1 MFAKLIRLEFKSFFR
16 SPQLGAGILMKIG
29 MFFIF
34 AYMALI
40 FFGGAFALFFGA
52 RKEGVNPLILFSR
65 FFLVYWVLDLLLKYF
80 MQQLPANNIKP
91 LLTLNIPKKERQAV
105 FAAIPEAMIAF
116 REENHSLEKY
126 TALAIGPGLGTDK
139 SAERKVASLLESTK
153 LPIVLDA
160 DALTVLDNN
169 PKLFSKIPPNSIV
182 TPHEKEFDRMFGQ
195 HLNNQDRQ
203 QTANQKA
210 AEYHCII
217 VLKSSQ
223 TFITNGNQSFQNS
236 TGNAGLAKGG
246 SGDAL
251 TGMITAFTAQGYEP
265 LQAAC
270 LGVFLHGLAA
280 DITLETQSEES
291 MLISDVIENIGKA
304 FRKI

>member
-1 MFAKLIRLEFKSFFR
+1 VNTIDLHFIQAIFKKRNPETNKSHHGHALLVAGSKAKMGAAIITAKACLR
-16 SPQLGAGILMKIG
+16 SGAG
-29 MFFIF
+29 
-34 AYMALI
+34 
-40 FFGGAFALFFGA
+40 
-52 RKEGVNPLILFSR
+52 
-65 FFLVYWVLDLLLKYF
+65 LV
-80 MQQLPANNIKP
+80 
-91 LLTLNIPKKERQAV
+91 TLNIPKKERQAV

-116 REENHSLEKY
+116 REENHALEKF
-126 TALAIGPGLGTDK
+126 TAFVIGPGLGTDK
-139 SAERKVASLLESTK
+139 SAERKVASLLENTK

-160 DALTVLDNN
+160 DALTVLANN
-169 PKLFSKIPPNSIV
+169 PKLFSKIPPNSIL

-195 HLNNQDRQ
+195 HANNSDRR
-203 QTANQKA
+203 QTAIQKA
-210 AEYHCII
+210 TELNLII

-223 TFITNGNQSFQNS
+223 TFISDGDQHFQNT
-236 TGNAGLAKGG
+236 TGNSGLAKGG

-251 TGMITAFTAQGYEP
+251 NGMITSFLAQGYEP

-304 FRKI
+304 FQKIEIKDEGLTKKG

>member
-1 MFAKLIRLEFKSFFR
+1 MNSLDLHTIQAIVKKRNPNANKSHHGHALLVAGSKAKMGAAIIAAKACLR
-16 SPQLGAGILMKIG
+16 SGAG
-29 MFFIF
+29 
-34 AYMALI
+34 
-40 FFGGAFALFFGA
+40 
-52 RKEGVNPLILFSR
+52 
-65 FFLVYWVLDLLLKYF
+65 LV
-80 MQQLPANNIKP
+80 
-91 LLTLNIPKKERQAV
+91 TLNISRKERQAV

-116 REENHSLEKY
+116 REEDHSLEKH
-126 TALAIGPGLGTDK
+126 TAFGIGPGLGTDK
-139 SAERKVASLLESTK
+139 SAERKVASLLENIK

-160 DALTVLDNN
+160 DALTVLANN
-169 PKLFSKIPPNSIV
+169 PKLFTKIPPNSIV

-195 HLNNQDRQ
+195 HANNPDRR
-203 QTANQKA
+203 QTAIQKA
-210 AEYHCII
+210 TEFQLVI

-223 TFITNGNQSFQNS
+223 TFITNGSQNFLNT

-304 FRKI
+304 FRKIEIKDEGLSKKG